1 MKKSSFLLIAALC
14 FSLCTSA
21 YAQDQNSLELPA
33 IPKTLKAPAERADY
47 LLEHFWDALDA
58 ATDNRS
64 ADSLFMEQTFVNF
77 LSVMPHASAEGRA
90 KGATAMYSKLKP
102 SDKAKNLIRTLAEE
116 YLYSPASPMR
126 DENLYVLLLQS
137 DAATAD
143 DDDASGIR
151 NRELAKE
158 LLKNIPGT
166 QAADFGIEL
175 ANGATTTLRQVGGIP
190 MLLLIYDP
198 DCHTCHEAMEALAND
213 ADIQKAIADGKIA
226 ILAVET
232 MFADVVLAGRTDT
245 VTPPVSVTENQPVEA
260 RIVRVNTAA
269 FSHGHVVRRVKA
281 GSSDISPCPG
291 KTGFS
296 IKNILRTKSVAV
308 VFHQPQSMSVTE
320 GLYRL

>member
-198 DCHTCHEAMEALAND
+198 DCHTGHEAMEALAND

-226 ILAVET
+226 ILAVAAET
-232 MFADVVLAGRTDT
+232 DRELWLTVKDT
-245 VTPPVSVTENQPVEA
+245 LPQGWIS
-260 RIVRVNTAA
+260 A
-269 FSHGHVVRRVKA
+269 F
-281 GSSDISPCPG
+281 D
-291 KTGFS
+291 
-296 IKNILRTKSVAV
+296 
-308 VFHQPQSMSVTE
+308 TE
-320 GLYRL
+320 GITEAELYYLPEVPGLYLLDGDQRVLDRNIPAALPSGAANPAILTILLGGNNR

>member
-1 MKKSSFLLIAALC
+1 
-14 FSLCTSA
+14 
-21 YAQDQNSLELPA
+21 
-33 IPKTLKAPAERADY
+33 
-47 LLEHFWDALDA
+47 
-58 ATDNRS
+58 
-64 ADSLFMEQTFVNF
+64 MEQTFVNF

-226 ILAVET
+226 ILAVAAET
-232 MFADVVLAGRTDT
+232 DRELWLTVKDT
-245 VTPPVSVTENQPVEA
+245 LPQGWIS
-260 RIVRVNTAA
+260 A
-269 FSHGHVVRRVKA
+269 F
-281 GSSDISPCPG
+281 D
-291 KTGFS
+291 
-296 IKNILRTKSVAV
+296 
-308 VFHQPQSMSVTE
+308 TE
-320 GLYRL
+320 GITEAELYYLPEVPGLYLLDGDQRVLDRNIPAALPSGAANPAILTILLGGNNR

>member
-116 YLYSPASPMR
+116 YLYSPAAPMR

-226 ILAVET
+226 ILAVAAET
-232 MFADVVLAGRTDT
+232 DRELWLTVKDT
-245 VTPPVSVTENQPVEA
+245 LPQGWIS
-260 RIVRVNTAA
+260 A
-269 FSHGHVVRRVKA
+269 F
-281 GSSDISPCPG
+281 D
-291 KTGFS
+291 
-296 IKNILRTKSVAV
+296 
-308 VFHQPQSMSVTE
+308 TE
-320 GLYRL
+320 GITEAELYYLPEVPGLYLLDGDQRVLDRNIPAALPSGAANPAILTILLGGNNR

>member
-58 ATDNRS
+58 ATDSRS

-102 SDKAKNLIRTLAEE
+102 SAKAKNLIRTLAEE

-213 ADIQKAIADGKIA
+213 ADIQKAISDGKIA
-226 ILAVET
+226 ILAVAAET
-232 MFADVVLAGRTDT
+232 DRELWVTVKDT
-245 VTPPVSVTENQPVEA
+245 LPQGWISAFDAEGITE
-260 RIVRVNTAA
+260 
-269 FSHGHVVRRVKA
+269 
-281 GSSDISPCPG
+281 
-291 KTGFS
+291 
-296 IKNILRTKSVAV
+296 
-308 VFHQPQSMSVTE
+308 TE
-320 GLYRL
+320 LYYLPEVPGLYLLDGDQRVLDRNIPAALPSGAANPAILTILLGGNNR

>member
-143 DDDASGIR
+143 GDDASGIR

-213 ADIQKAIADGKIA
+213 ADIQNAIADGKIA
-226 ILAVET
+226 ILAVAAET
-232 MFADVVLAGRTDT
+232 DRELWLTVKDT
-245 VTPPVSVTENQPVEA
+245 LPEGWISAFDAEGITEAELYYLPEV
-260 RIVRVNTAA
+260 
-269 FSHGHVVRRVKA
+269 
-281 GSSDISPCPG
+281 P
-291 KTGFS
+291 
-296 IKNILRTKSVAV
+296 
-308 VFHQPQSMSVTE
+308 
-320 GLYRL
+320 GLYLLDGDQRVLDRNIPASLPSGAANPAILTILLGGNNR

>member
-226 ILAVET
+226 ILAVAAET
-232 MFADVVLAGRTDT
+232 DRELWLTVKDTLPQGWISAFDTEGITEAELYYLPEVPGLYLLDGDQRVLARNI
-245 VTPPVSVTENQPVEA
+245 P
-260 RIVRVNTAA
+260 AA
-269 FSHGHVVRRVKA
+269 LPSGA
-281 GSSDISPCPG
+281 ANPA
-291 KTGFS
+291 
-296 IKNILRTKSVAV
+296 ILTILLGGNNR
-308 VFHQPQSMSVTE
+308 
-320 GLYRL
+320 

>member
-137 DAATAD
+137 DATTAD

-226 ILAVET
+226 ILAVAAET
-232 MFADVVLAGRTDT
+232 DRELWLTVKDT
-245 VTPPVSVTENQPVEA
+245 LPQGWIS
-260 RIVRVNTAA
+260 A
-269 FSHGHVVRRVKA
+269 F
-281 GSSDISPCPG
+281 D
-291 KTGFS
+291 
-296 IKNILRTKSVAV
+296 
-308 VFHQPQSMSVTE
+308 TE
-320 GLYRL
+320 GITEAELYYLPEVPGLYLLDGDQRVLDRNIPAALPSGAANPAILTILLGGNNR